1 MKTSQDV
8 RTKKVE
14 RIYDVITEL
23 PRFSFDFWQT
33 VILFL
38 FLCFLDVIVGL
49 WYPKLSFFDGVI
61 CALFGIF
68 CSLCY
73 WYVRP
78 LTVRIRAKKLLR
90 EVNTGNA
97 DAVLSLGKSLHLNLS
112 TGYGMD
118 ISDLKKAVMRC
129 PAKEF
134 AIFLCSLMYVES
146 VERLR
151 SEGKDYHEDDIIKG
165 ASFFLRPN
173 SECHTP
179 FIEYILTYSKCAR
192 FSSRMYVR
200 EFIKGLLLSRHSEL
214 ANIFLDS
221 LASVLEKRREERKK
235 VRNMSCFEK
244 TVRLI
249 TKP

>member
-1 MKTSQDV
+1 MKASQDV
-8 RTKKVE
+8 RAKKVK
-14 RIYDVITEL
+14 RIHGVITEL

-33 VILFL
+33 VTLFI
-38 FLCFLDVIVGL
+38 FLCFLNIIVGL
-49 WYPKLSFFDGVI
+49 FYPKLSFFDGVI

-78 LTVRIRAKKLLR
+78 LIFRIRAKKLLR
-90 EVNTGNA
+90 EVNNGNA

-112 TGYGMD
+112 TGYGMG
-118 ISDLKKAVMRC
+118 ISDLKNAVMRC

-151 SEGKDYHEDDIIKG
+151 SEGKDYHEDDIVKE

-179 FIEYILTYSKCAR
+179 LIEYIFTYSKFAR
-192 FSSRMYVR
+192 FSPRMYVR

-214 ANIFLDS
+214 ADIFLDS
-221 LASVLEKRREERKK
+221 LASVLEKKK
-235 VRNMSCFEK
+235 Q
-244 TVRLI
+244 